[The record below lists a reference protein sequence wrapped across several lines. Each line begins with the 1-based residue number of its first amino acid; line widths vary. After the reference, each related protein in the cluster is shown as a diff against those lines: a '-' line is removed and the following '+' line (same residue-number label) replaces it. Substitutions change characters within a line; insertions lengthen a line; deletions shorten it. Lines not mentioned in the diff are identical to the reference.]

1 MRWFTSATEMF
12 SIFAMFSR
20 DSVALACKIFNSS
33 SIIHLAFIFSVL
45 AAGAV
50 SRRLLTMSTR
60 WRI

>member
-1 MRWFTSATEMF
+1 MGGR
-12 SIFAMFSR
+12 
-20 DSVALACKIFNSS
+20 SS
-33 SIIHLAFIFSVL
+33 TFIFSVL